1 MTSVLSTGFQEWNF
15 INVFSEQLKEQYKGK
30 LEKRMSGTV
39 FEVVSK
45 IFRVMVDMKITVPG
59 SFVGYLFLFLL
70 LSVVCNSKISFE
82 RILRNLKIFVFF

>member
-1 MTSVLSTGFQEWNF
+1 MKL
-15 INVFSEQLKEQYKGK
+15 IVFREQLKEQYNGK

-59 SFVGYLFLFLL
+59 SFVGYPYYYL
-70 LSVVCNSKISFE
+70 
-82 RILRNLKIFVFF
+82 